1 MASPEDLYLL
11 RRRPTV
17 EKAIDGGFQLTS
29 ALLATVVAVVLLFIL
44 YVVFSGALDSMGR
57 YGWKF
62 LVTSNWNPVKD
73 EYGAFTAIYGTLI
86 TSLLSLLI
94 AVPLGVG
101 TAIFITENI
110 IPRRIRS
117 VIGLMVELLAAIP
130 SVVLG
135 LWAIFVMEP
144 FIRPGL
150 ECLHAV
156 LGWLPFFSTP
166 PQGPGIAPAVLIL
179 VVMILPIITAISR
192 DALNQVPMKLRQAAY
207 GVGTT
212 RWGAIMNVMLP
223 AAISGIVGGVML
235 ALGRAMGETL
245 AVTMI
250 IDNSNTFSWS
260 LLAPGNTISAML
272 ANQFGE
278 ADGSQVSSLMYAAFV
293 LMLLTLA
300 VNVLAQWLVKRLSLK
315 Y

>member
-150 ECLHAV
+150 EFLHAV
-156 LGWLPFFSTP
+156 LGWLPFSRRRHR
-166 PQGPGIAPAVLIL
+166 APV
-179 VVMILPIITAISR
+179 
-192 DALNQVPMKLRQAAY
+192 
-207 GVGTT
+207 
-212 RWGAIMNVMLP
+212 
-223 AAISGIVGGVML
+223 
-235 ALGRAMGETL
+235 
-245 AVTMI
+245 
-250 IDNSNTFSWS
+250 S
-260 LLAPGNTISAML
+260 LL
-272 ANQFGE
+272 
-278 ADGSQVSSLMYAAFV
+278 
-293 LMLLTLA
+293 
-300 VNVLAQWLVKRLSLK
+300 RC
-315 Y
+315 